1 MSEDDSLLRDLESLR
16 ERSESSRLVDVAV
29 DYTANSKAR
38 EAILEELSL
47 LHNQTAAKYSQAT
60 QFGAFSNVVIRSH
73 KGILRPYNLVLD
85 IEISDARLMLSID
98 LQGSSGWGTIDNL
111 YDRSLFF
118 NEYEQRYQALYTA
131 LAKGLL
137 DNYLK
142 YPPELLIHSI
152 MGFSGELL
160 PVLGIDPNKGETYT
174 ALKLAERPRATVQ
187 AQWAAPI
194 VGFLEAVFKVKGG
207 EPKSATAEAKT
218 PKADIIGITNQK
230 LGLTVS
236 VLTEEQREAMG
247 LPAEVMGV
255 VVTEVVEDSPAHKAG
270 VRGCDRKVAR
280 GIVEVPVG
288 GDIVLGVDGK
298 ATRTIQEFIQ
308 WLWSKP
314 AVSSLRV
321 YRNGSVIDLTL
332 NA

>member
-1 MSEDDSLLRDLESLR
+1 MR
-16 ERSESSRLVDVAV
+16 VAV
-29 DYTANSKAR
+29 
-38 EAILEELSL
+38 
-47 LHNQTAAKYSQAT
+47 
-60 QFGAFSNVVIRSH
+60 
-73 KGILRPYNLVLD
+73 
-85 IEISDARLMLSID
+85 
-98 LQGSSGWGTIDNL
+98 
-111 YDRSLFF
+111 
-118 NEYEQRYQALYTA
+118 
-131 LAKGLL
+131 
-137 DNYLK
+137 
-142 YPPELLIHSI
+142 
-152 MGFSGELL
+152 
-160 PVLGIDPNKGETYT
+160 VLGIDPNKGETYT

-187 AQWAAPI
+187 AQWAEPI
-194 VGFLEAVFKVKGG
+194 IRILEAVSKVKRD

-218 PKADIIGITNQK
+218 PKADITGITNQK

-236 VLTEEQREAMG
+236 VLTEEQREAMN

-270 VRGCDRKVAR
+270 VRGCDRNVAR
-280 GIVEVPVG
+280 GTVEVPVG

-321 YRNGSVIDLTL
+321 YRDGSVIDLTL